1 MDLRTNDNF
10 SANDYMS
17 TEFLRDL
24 QLARLQKMVA
34 HSYANVA
41 LFRSRMDERG
51 VKPEDIKTLKDIA
64 KLPFCVKTDLRDTY
78 PFGLCAVPMSEIVRL
93 HASSGTTGKPIVVAY
108 TQEDLKVWSEV
119 MRRALCCCGLSK
131 NDVIQV
137 SYGYGLFTGGLG
149 AHAGVEALGATVV
162 PASGGNTKRQ
172 VMLIRD
178 FGVNAICCTP
188 SYFLHLIEQAKEL
201 GIDLRDLPIRAGV
214 FGAEPWTQGMR
225 ERLEKGAG
233 IEAFDI
239 YGLSEIIGPGVAIEC
254 SQHEGMHIFED
265 HFYPE
270 IIDPD
275 TCEVLPDGETGE
287 LVLTTLN
294 KYAMPMI
301 RYRTRDLTRIITEKC
316 ACGRTMRRID
326 RISARSDDMFIIR
339 GVNVF
344 PSQIESALL
353 MVEGTTANY
362 MIKLST
368 SGNMDNIALDLE
380 LAENVY
386 AQGEAIIEQIRRM
399 VTASVE
405 SVTGLRIKVTVVP
418 YNTITRSE
426 GKAKRVLD
434 NRIR

>member
-1 MDLRTNDNF
+1 MDSKVNADYC
-10 SANDYMS
+10 ANDYMS
-17 TEFLRDL
+17 EALLRDL
-24 QLARLQKMVA
+24 QLSRLQKMVR
-34 HSYANVA
+34 HSYDNVA
-41 LFRSRMDERG
+41 LFRSRMDERNI
-51 VKPEDIKTLKDIA
+51 KPEDIKTLKDIN
-64 KLPFCVKTDLRDTY
+64 KMPFCVKTDLRDTY
-78 PFGLCAVPMSEIVRL
+78 PFGLCAVPMSDIVRL

-108 TQEDLKVWSEV
+108 TQQDLTVWSEV
-119 MRRALCCCGLSK
+119 MRRALCCCGLTR
-131 NDVIQV
+131 NDVVQV

-188 SYFLHLIEQAKEL
+188 SYFRHLIEQAKEL
-201 GIDLRDLPIRAGV
+201 GIDLRELPIRAGV

-225 ERLEKGAG
+225 ERLESGAG

-254 SQHEGMHIFED
+254 SQHQGLHIFED

-287 LVLTTLN
+287 LVLTTLS

-301 RYRTRDLTRIITEKC
+301 RYRTRDITRIITEKC
-316 ACGRTMRRID
+316 ACGRTLRRID

-353 MVEGTTANY
+353 MVEGTTPNY

-368 SGNMDNIALDLE
+368 TGNMDNIALDIE

-399 VTASVE
+399 VTATVE

-418 YNTITRSE
+418 FNSITRSE

-434 NRIR
+434 NRVR

>member
-1 MDLRTNDNF
+1 MDLRVNDNY
-10 SANDYMS
+10 SANDYIS
-17 TEFLRDL
+17 PEFLREL
-24 QLARLQKMVA
+24 QLARLQTMVK
-34 HSYANVA
+34 HSYDNVE
-41 LFRSRMDERG
+41 LFRNRMDELK
-51 VKPEDIKTLKDIA
+51 VKPEDIKTLKDINL
-64 KLPFCVKTDLRDTY
+64 LPFCKKTDLRDTY

-108 TQEDLKVWSEV
+108 TQKDLQVWGDV
-119 MRRALCCCGLSK
+119 MRRAFCCCGLSK

-149 AHAGVEALGATVV
+149 AHGGAEALGATVV

-201 GIDLRDLPIRAGV
+201 GIDLRELPIRAGV

-225 ERLEKGAG
+225 ERLERGAG

-254 SQHEGMHIFED
+254 SQHKGMHIFED

-287 LVLTTLN
+287 LVLTTLS

-301 RYRTRDLTRIITEKC
+301 RYRTRDITRIITEKC
-316 ACGRTMRRID
+316 ACGRTLRRID
-326 RISARSDDMFIIR
+326 RISSRSDDMFIIR

-353 MVEGTTANY
+353 MVQGTTPNY

-368 SGNMDNIALDLE
+368 AGNMDNIALDFE
-380 LAENVY
+380 LAQDVY

-405 SVTGLRIKVTVVP
+405 SITGLRIKVTVVP
-418 YNTITRSE
+418 YNSITRSE

>member
-1 MDLRTNDNF
+1 MTFDPIDSLCSADFVKVEHLR
-10 SANDYMS
+10 A
-17 TEFLRDL
+17 L
-24 QLARLQKMVA
+24 QLIRLQKIVRHA
-34 HSYANVA
+34 YDNVA

-51 VKPEDIKTLKDIA
+51 VRPEHIKELKDIA
-64 KLPFCVKTDLRDTY
+64 LLPFFKKIDLRDTY
-78 PFGLCAVPMSEIVRL
+78 PFGLFAVPQSEIVRL

-108 TQEDLKVWSEV
+108 TQKDLDVWSSV

-131 NDVIQV
+131 KDIVQV

-149 AHAGVEALGATVV
+149 AHGGVEALGATVV

-201 GIDLRDLPIRAGV
+201 GIDLRELPIRAGI

-225 ERLEKGAG
+225 ERLERGAG

-254 SQHEGMHIFED
+254 GKHHGMHIFED

-287 LVLTTLN
+287 LVLTTLS

-301 RYRTRDLTRIITEKC
+301 RYRTRDITRIIPEKC
-316 ACGRTMRRID
+316 SCGRTLRRID
-326 RISARSDDMFIIR
+326 RISSRSDDMFIIR

-353 MVEGTTANY
+353 MVEGTTPNY

-368 SGNMDNIALDLE
+368 AGNMDNIALDIE
-380 LAENVY
+380 LAKEVY

-405 SVTGLRIKVTVVP
+405 SITGLRIKVTVVP
-418 YNTITRSE
+418 FNSITRSE